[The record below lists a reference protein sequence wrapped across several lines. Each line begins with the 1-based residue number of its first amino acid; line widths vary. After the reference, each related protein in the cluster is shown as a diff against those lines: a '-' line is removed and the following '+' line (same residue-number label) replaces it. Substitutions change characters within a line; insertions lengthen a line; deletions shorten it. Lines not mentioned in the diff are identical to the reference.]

1 MVPIVW
7 KLELVSVPLFT
18 ITNLAVQHHLGIL
31 ISGGLGEPDVNTR
44 VEVVV
49 PATGQF
55 CSLPDLPDEK
65 RYYHTMDGL
74 YICGGKVS
82 NCLHFS
88 DGEWNT
94 FVDMENTFEGHSSWA
109 MEDGIFLLGGAI
121 WGRAT
126 EFIPITGE
134 QGGPAFEL
142 EHKSR

>member
-1 MVPIVW
+1 M
-7 KLELVSVPLFT
+7 
-18 ITNLAVQHHLGIL
+18 
-31 ISGGLGEPDVNTR
+31 
-44 VEVVV
+44 EVVV

-142 EHKSR
+142 EHKSRYKYCSLFSTKLL